1 MPCTTPTAVFVAP
14 ASSLFFCM
22 FAPTSVMRFMRDR
35 AATRCTRF
43 HPIFRL
49 PPKPSARRSHSTT
62 AADAAAK
69 TKLTSPGA
77 PLSHVFE
84 PLTTSGAASSSS
96 SVSPSAIVL
105 HTSYA
110 SFPAANEVGHDVS
123 RSSGAGAGDGF
134 TTADHFTT
142 TPSYTV
148 TDVAAFEQLIAEALR
163 LSQVT
168 LEVAATADSPPALSP
183 FSPVS
188 AASAPQGGARQA
200 SSTLIADHTVRELQV
215 LLAEAERTL
224 SPSLA
229 RKATID
235 KFVYGV
241 YLPFL
246 RYGAFVIL
254 VTQLVVYFHWIFF
267 VFDWNLV
274 EPTTYFLSYTGVFC
288 SLVYHYHRCGEDGF
302 TWRNTFQHLANR
314 KAEKTYAKQQLD
326 VAGMAQL
333 QRRIALI
340 KRELARMSV

>member
-1 MPCTTPTAVFVAP
+1 
-14 ASSLFFCM
+14 M
-22 FAPTSVMRFMRDR
+22 FAPTPIMRLMRDR

-43 HPIFRL
+43 HPLFRL

-84 PLTTSGAASSSS
+84 PLTTSGAASSFS

-134 TTADHFTT
+134 TTADHFIT

-168 LEVAATADSPPALSP
+168 LEVAATADSPPAPSP

-215 LLAEAERTL
+215 LLAEAEHTL

-241 YLPFL
+241 YLPLL
-246 RYGAFVIL
+246 RYGVFVIL

-302 TWRNTFQHLANR
+302 TWRNTLQHLANR

-326 VAGMAQL
+326 VPGMAQL